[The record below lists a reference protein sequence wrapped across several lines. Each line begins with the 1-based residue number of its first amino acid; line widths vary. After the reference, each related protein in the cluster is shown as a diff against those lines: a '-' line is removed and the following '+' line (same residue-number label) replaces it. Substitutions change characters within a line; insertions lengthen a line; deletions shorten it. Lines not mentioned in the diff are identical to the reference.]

1 MDVKIEKSWKFR
13 LKEYFNSKKFENL
26 ANFVKNEYRN
36 NIIFPEP
43 KDLFNAFNKVPF
55 EKVSVVII
63 GQDPYHGIG
72 QAHGLCFSVK
82 TGVPLPPSLKN
93 IYKEIESDLG
103 IKKNFTD
110 GNLENWANQ
119 GVFLLNSVLTVKK
132 GIAGSH
138 ANKGWEEFSDY
149 VIEKLAKEKENLVFM
164 LWGNY
169 AKKKGNV
176 IDKNKHLVLIAPH
189 PSPFSAY
196 GGFFGCKHFSKAN
209 DYLQKHGKQK
219 INW

>member
-13 LKEYFNSKKFENL
+13 LKEYFDSKKFENL

-149 VIEKLAKEKENLVFM
+149 VIEKLSKERENLVFM

-209 DYLQKHGKQK
+209 DYLQKYGKQK